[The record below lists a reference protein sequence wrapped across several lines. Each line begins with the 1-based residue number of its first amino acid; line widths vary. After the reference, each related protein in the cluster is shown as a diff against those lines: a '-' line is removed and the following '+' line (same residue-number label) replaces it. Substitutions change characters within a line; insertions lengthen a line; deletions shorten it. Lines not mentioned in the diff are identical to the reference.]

1 MDKHRLG
8 AFGRMTYGIYVL
20 TSHHDNVINGM
31 IASWVTQVS
40 HEPPLILIAVHPN
53 RYSHQLIE
61 KSKCFALHIVARSQS
76 ELLTSMKG
84 PKAADKFLGLNWKP
98 GKTGCPIL
106 SDSMAWLECEVVDQ
120 YRPGNHTLFVGR
132 VVEAQAH
139 STATPLCTL
148 DYKGVYIG
156 DA

>member
-8 AFGRMTYGIYVL
+8 ALGRMIYGIYVL
-20 TSHHDNVINGM
+20 TSHHEEIINGM

-40 HEPPLILIAVHPN
+40 YEPPLILVAVYPN

-61 KSKCFALHIVARSQS
+61 KSKCFALHIVARTHS

-84 PKAADKFLGLNWKP
+84 PTAADKFQRLDWKP

-106 SDSMAWLECEVVDQ
+106 GDSLAWLECKVVDQ
-120 YRPGNHTLFVGR
+120 YQPGNHTLFVGQ
-132 VVEAQAH
+132 VVDAQAR
-139 STATPLCTL
+139 STASPLCTL